1 MSKMLKKK
9 SRRFLLYVTVILT
22 CLTLG
27 FPMYWMFNTSI
38 APQDDTFLYPP
49 QLIHPDPTF
58 DAYTKVLTERP
69 VAQWMANSFY
79 LVVLVL
85 AVTIFTATLAGYAL
99 SRFQNRG
106 TTAVGIFLL
115 ASRML
120 PTTLLVIPLFV
131 VMRVLKLTDTLMAVA
146 LADLVF
152 VVPFTAWMLK
162 GYFDSI
168 PRELEEAA
176 WIDGCTRLRALVQ
189 IILPL
194 AAPGIAA
201 SLMFGAILTWDD
213 FIFARTFITS
223 SHLWTVTV
231 GLSSFKGEYVTYWNE
246 IMAASFIGTIPIVII
261 FSFVERFM
269 IGGLTAGA
277 LKG

>member
-1 MSKMLKKK
+1 MAKNKRVLK
-9 SRRFLLYVTVILT
+9 RVLLYLTVILT
-22 CLTLG
+22 CLILG

-38 APQDDTFLYPP
+38 TPQNDTFLYPP
-49 QLIHPDPTF
+49 QLVNPNPTL
-58 DAYTKVLTERP
+58 DAYANIIAERP
-69 VAQWMANSFY
+69 IVQWMANSFY
-79 LVVLVL
+79 LVLLVL
-85 AVTIFTATLAGYAL
+85 GATILTAIFAGYAL
-99 SRFQNRG
+99 SRYRNRG
-106 TTAVGIFLL
+106 TKIVGVFLL

-131 VMRVLKLTDTLMAVA
+131 VMRVLKLTDTLYSVA

-168 PRELEEAA
+168 SRELEEAA
-176 WIDGCTRLRALVQ
+176 WIDGCSRFQSLVQ
-189 IILPL
+189 IIIPL

-201 SLMFGAILTWDD
+201 SLLFGAILTWDD

-223 SHLWTVTV
+223 QSNWTVTV
-231 GLSSFKGEYVTYWNE
+231 GLSSFKGEYVTYWNQ
-246 IMAASFIGTIPIVII
+246 IMAASFIGTIPIVVV
-261 FSFVERFM
+261 FSFVERYM